1 MSKDELAEAEGA
13 KEILLGETNRSESVT
28 CTNLLSS
35 SRDNAFT
42 IRMTDN
48 KIIIAAKNDEALIRA
63 MKYFLVTYAEPAQ
76 NDNHVAITMGAVDNG
91 TVDLNSIIFDN
102 YTEMS
107 TKVSSAISISGRDF
121 TGHCGYETLIE
132 LGHNG
137 ENNGALFAS
146 FATYSQQGYMIYK
159 STDGGKAQKL
169 VYKYSTDMKT
179 WVGQDG
185 KTDVTDDPIIV
196 ANCDQYNVRPGMISI
211 AKMGNGEY
219 FMTYEICNLN
229 GCPIYYRKS
238 TSISDWP
245 NKGDLGTE
253 IVSVDGKKLGSAPW
267 CAWTPAGGE
276 CGTLIVIG
284 DRKTLFLSFDYGETF
299 ISITNPMYE
308 GQIGSEKESY
318 SPFLGFGSDP
328 TLLYYVDNPIDPTYG
343 YQKVYFKSIK
353 IW

>member
-1 MSKDELAEAEGA
+1 MNEAG
-13 KEILLGETNRSESVT
+13 
-28 CTNLLSS
+28 
-35 SRDNAFT
+35 D
-42 IRMTDN
+42 
-48 KIIIAAKNDEALIRA
+48 KNGDA
-63 MKYFLVTYAEPAQ
+63 
-76 NDNHVAITMGAVDNG
+76 
-91 TVDLNSIIFDN
+91 
-102 YTEMS
+102 
-107 TKVSSAISISGRDF
+107 
-121 TGHCGYETLIE
+121 
-132 LGHNG
+132 
-137 ENNGALFAS
+137 
-146 FATYSQQGYMIYK
+146 
-159 STDGGKAQKL
+159 AQKL

-185 KTDVTDDPIIV
+185 KTGVTDEPIIV
-196 ANCDQYNVRPGMISI
+196 ANCDQYDVRPGMISI

-253 IVSVDGKKLGSAPW
+253 IVSVDGKKLNSAPW
-267 CAWTPAGGE
+267 CAWTPSGGE
-276 CGTLIVIG
+276 CGTLFVIG
-284 DRKTLFLSFDYGETF
+284 DRKTLFISFDYGETF

-308 GQIGSEKESY
+308 GQSGSEKESY